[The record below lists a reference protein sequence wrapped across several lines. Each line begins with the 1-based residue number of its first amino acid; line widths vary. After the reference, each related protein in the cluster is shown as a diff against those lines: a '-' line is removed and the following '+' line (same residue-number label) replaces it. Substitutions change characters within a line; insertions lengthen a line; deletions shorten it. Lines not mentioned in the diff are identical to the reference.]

1 MPKKSPNTLG
11 LLSLEPERITK
22 LTPIIARNNIKKNSG
37 FILCLRKN
45 NPMKLTN
52 IGAVLAIKV
61 ALATDVNAID
71 QFQNDMSTA
80 KQNPDRR
87 RIKNNFLFFNKDKF
101 IAFPSIRTHTYKKG
115 KARKAL

>member
-1 MPKKSPNTLG
+1 MPKKSPNTFG
-11 LLSLEPERITK
+11 LLSFEPERITK

-45 NPMKLTN
+45 NPIKLTK

-61 ALATDVNAID
+61 ALATDVNVID
-71 QFQNDMSTA
+71 QFQNDMSIA
-80 KQNPDRR
+80 KQNPDRSK
-87 RIKNNFLFFNKDKF
+87 IKNKFLFFNKDKF
-101 IAFPSIRTHTYKKG
+101 IDLPSIRTHKYKNG

>member
-1 MPKKSPNTLG
+1 MPKKSPNTFG
-11 LLSLEPERITK
+11 LLSFEPERITI

-45 NPMKLTN
+45 NPIKLTN

-61 ALATDVNAID
+61 ALATEVNAID

-80 KQNPDRR
+80 KQNPDSN
-87 RIKNNFLFFNKDKF
+87 RIKNNFLFFNKDIL
-101 IAFPSIRTHTYKKG
+101 IAFPSIRTHTYRNG
-115 KARKAL
+115 KARKTL

>member
-1 MPKKSPNTLG
+1 MSF
-11 LLSLEPERITK
+11 EPERITK

-80 KQNPDRR
+80 KQNPDRS

-101 IAFPSIRTHTYKKG
+101 TAFPSIRTHAYKKG

>member
-1 MPKKSPNTLG
+1 MPKKSPNTFG
-11 LLSLEPERITK
+11 LLLLEPERITK
-22 LTPIIARNNIKKNSG
+22 LTPIIASSNIKKNSG
-37 FILCLRKN
+37 FILCRRKN

-80 KQNPDRR
+80 KQNPDRSK
-87 RIKNNFLFFNKDKF
+87 IKNNFLFFNKDKF
-101 IAFPSIRTHTYKKG
+101 IDLPSIRTHKYKKG